1 MAESEAVRDDDIGQQ
16 MEVVTDLIRS
26 LEAYLRAMG
35 PASPSLDRACA
46 LLREVPGHVEQH
58 LYRETR

>member
-1 MAESEAVRDDDIGQQ
+1 MAESDVNADDIAQQ
-16 MEVVTDLIRS
+16 MDVVTDLIRS
-26 LEAYLRAMG
+26 LEAYLLAMG

-46 LLREVPGHVEQH
+46 LLREVPDHVEQH